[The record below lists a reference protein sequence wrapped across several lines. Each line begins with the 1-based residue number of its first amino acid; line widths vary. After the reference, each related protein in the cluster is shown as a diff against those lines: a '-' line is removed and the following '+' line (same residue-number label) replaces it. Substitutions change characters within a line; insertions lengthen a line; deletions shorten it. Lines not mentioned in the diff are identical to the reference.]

1 VQTEVAVKHG
11 SAKPE
16 IGKPKE
22 TVKSSLCSVMVLD
35 LISEKIR
42 SENNWSA
49 GFTGAMPMMLISG
62 PFSISFRAG
71 DLIGRYF

>member
-1 VQTEVAVKHG
+1 MA
-11 SAKPE
+11 
-16 IGKPKE
+16 
-22 TVKSSLCSVMVLD
+22 LD

-49 GFTGAMPMMLISG
+49 GFIGAMPMMQISG
-62 PFSISFRAG
+62 PLSIWFRAG

>member
-1 VQTEVAVKHG
+1 
-11 SAKPE
+11 
-16 IGKPKE
+16 
-22 TVKSSLCSVMVLD
+22 MVLD

-49 GFTGAMPMMLISG
+49 GCTGAMPMMLISG